1 MPRLSRPSS
10 VVRGNTQS
18 LRRRGDETK
27 SLVSNDRFDAGC
39 PWQEARPFACTAVRG
54 GATLAFAHEGPARNG
69 LRGPRGPGPALLR
82 KRAAPD
88 ARLSAPCP
96 SCFLGPWET
105 GGGSVSLAV
114 SLGFRRQESGRR
126 LVAFYSFC
134 HHTVR
139 CRSPSASLAATD
151 EARLSDARPPGPR
164 VSPFPVTTT
173 QRHQCTTV
181 SQLCHLPEADSP
193 VQPAR
198 AQAPPPGPALHGAP

>member
-1 MPRLSRPSS
+1 MK
-10 VVRGNTQS
+10 Q
-18 LRRRGDETK
+18 

-39 PWQEARPFACTAVRG
+39 SWQEARPFVCTAVRG
-54 GATLAFAHEGPARNG
+54 GATLPFAHEGPAWNG

-88 ARLSAPCP
+88 AHLSAPCP

-151 EARLSDARPPGPR
+151 EARLSDARPPWAPGQSVPSHNHAASPVHYCE
-164 VSPFPVTTT
+164 VS
-173 QRHQCTTV
+173 CAV
-181 SQLCHLPEADSP
+181 SREADSP